1 MTIKLHKFGPAWG
14 LADPSPFCL
23 KLENFLRETAI
34 PFEVIPFD
42 RRRSFAKSPKG
53 KLPFI
58 EDDDSSV
65 VGDSSLII
73 ERLSRTR
80 GIDLEQGLNSEQR
93 AISLAF
99 RRMLDEHLYWTAVHS
114 RWFEEPGWSL
124 VSKGFFGRIPWPAR
138 PVVKMMVR
146 RKIASA
152 LRAQGTGRHSQDE
165 IWHLGIADIQA
176 LGDLLGA
183 ETWFFGSK
191 DPTLLDLWT
200 HAYVAEIIVPPID
213 SPLKQ
218 AALGH
223 VNLVAHCERLQA
235 RLYPSNR

>member
-42 RRRSFAKSPKG
+42 RRKSFAKSPKG

-58 EDDDSSV
+58 EDDDGSV

-73 ERLSRTR
+73 ERLSRAR
-80 GIDLEQGLNSEQR
+80 GIDLDEGLSAGQR

-124 VSKGFFGRIPWPAR
+124 VRKGFFSRIPWPVR
-138 PVVKMMVR
+138 PVVERQVR

-152 LRAQGTGRHSQDE
+152 LHAQGTGRHSQDD
-165 IWHLGIADIQA
+165 IWRLGVEDIRA
-176 LGDLLGA
+176 LGDLLGTD
-183 ETWFFGSK
+183 TWFFGSER
-191 DPTLLDLWT
+191 PTLLDLWA
-200 HAYVAEIIVPPID
+200 HAYVAEIVIPPID

-218 AALGH
+218 AALGLA
-223 VNLVAHCERLQA
+223 NLTAHCDRLQA